1 LPHIHEKIDFCAEAF
16 IVYQNKVL
24 LRVHDKYGFW
34 LSIGGHVELD
44 EDPTQAVIREVKEEV
59 GLEVELV
66 GEAEKFKEN
75 ANEYRGIVK
84 PAYMGRHR
92 VNATHEHVV
101 FVYFAK
107 SSDDKVVP
115 EKEGDVF
122 RWFSKEELDDAQYN
136 LSDNVLFYA
145 TKALETVK

>member
-66 GEAEKFKEN
+66 GVGVETSEHA
-75 ANEYRGIVK
+75 
-84 PAYMGRHR
+84 PQSP
-92 VNATHEHVV
+92 EHV
-101 FVYFAK
+101 K
-107 SSDDKVVP
+107 HDSVP
-115 EKEGDVF
+115 
-122 RWFSKEELDDAQYN
+122 LHA
-136 LSDNVLFYA
+136 LSPQDEPQSA
-145 TKALETVK
+145 